1 MRKTVMGSIRFLLL
15 SLLVFGGG
23 YTLLVT
29 GVGQLFFN
37 EQANG
42 SQVTNDGKVIGSK
55 LIGQPFESTRYFSGR
70 NEKVSQL
77 SPVSKEQASRVEQRT
92 KKQLQE
98 NPAQKEVV
106 PVDLVTAS
114 ASGVDPDISVEA
126 ANFQV
131 SKIAQERGLK
141 EADIYAIIEKNSHKD
156 WFSDRKYVNVLQLN
170 LSLDQMSDS

>member
-42 SQVTNDGKVIGSK
+42 SQVTNNEEIIGSK
-55 LIGQPFESTRYFSGR
+55 LIGQPFESTRYFAGR

-77 SPVSKEQASRVEQRT
+77 SPISKEQATRVEQRT
-92 KKQLQE
+92 KKLLQE
-98 NPAQKEVV
+98 NPAQKEV

-114 ASGVDPDISVEA
+114 ASGVDPDISVNA

-131 SKIAQERGLK
+131 PKIAQERGLK

-170 LSLDQMSDS
+170 LSLDQMSNP

>member
-42 SQVTNDGKVIGSK
+42 SQVTNNEEIIGSK
-55 LIGQPFESTRYFSGR
+55 LIGQPFESTRYFAGR

-77 SPVSKEQASRVEQRT
+77 SPISKEQAIRVEQRT
-92 KKQLQE
+92 KKLLQE
-98 NPAQKEVV
+98 NPAQKEV

-114 ASGVDPDISVEA
+114 ASGVDPDISVNA

-131 SKIAQERGLK
+131 PKIAQERGLK

-170 LSLDQMSDS
+170 LSLDQMSNP

>member
-77 SPVSKEQASRVEQRT
+77 SPVSKEQALLVEQRT

-98 NPAQKEVV
+98 NPAQKEV

-126 ANFQV
+126 ANFQ
-131 SKIAQERGLK
+131 

>member
-1 MRKTVMGSIRFLLL
+1 MRKTVMGSFRFLLF

-98 NPAQKEVV
+98 NPAQKEV

-114 ASGVDPDISVEA
+114 ASGVDPNISVEA

-170 LSLDQMSDS
+170 LSLDQISDS